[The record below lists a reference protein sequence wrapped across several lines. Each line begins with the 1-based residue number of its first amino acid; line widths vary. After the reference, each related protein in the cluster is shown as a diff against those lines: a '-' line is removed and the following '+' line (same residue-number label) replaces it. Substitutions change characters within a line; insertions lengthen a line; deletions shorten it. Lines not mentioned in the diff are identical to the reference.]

1 MLEVYADGRAFGKKG
16 SAFAVILRGKGLTT
30 ERFHHWEKSF
40 DCANETSNKA
50 AMRAVDYAL
59 RCIKKEKR
67 ATEIEMF
74 FSNKYVHSMLAKENG
89 EWKKNSNSD
98 LIIRV
103 RDLLEQFPRIVMVS
117 QSDSELSKKVKSLSE
132 NVVSKGKWVDSRKW

>member
-1 MLEVYADGRAFGKKG
+1 
-16 SAFAVILRGKGLTT
+16 
-30 ERFHHWEKSF
+30 
-40 DCANETSNKA
+40 
-50 AMRAVDYAL
+50 
-59 RCIKKEKR
+59 
-67 ATEIEMF
+67 MF

-132 NVVSKGKWVDSRKW
+132 NVVSKGKCLTLDRLVPVGEEQVILLAQLIVEIGDFAHLWVSPGPETMGR